1 MFCTIFRILKRRE
14 PSLKQVSFH
23 LKDSG
28 MRIQIDHVIIL
39 IEKPIFEQREGLWSI
54 SLLILKWEQN
64 SGFNLELIVEGFHL
78 NVCNSLIWYQCHIP
92 QKPLLLSRLLLGT
105 IMLTAC
111 FIAIR
116 SVSCENCRKGSS
128 CLFDILLGPTWF
140 PLLTLRNSWC
150 SDISQISMKEK
161 QFAPNVKVILILL

>member
-1 MFCTIFRILKRRE
+1 MLRASVSQQISSCFAQSSSRSHFETGLFPFKRFGDENPDWSCDHSDWETNLWTTRR
-14 PSLKQVSFH
+14 SL
-23 LKDSG
+23 
-28 MRIQIDHVIIL
+28 I
-39 IEKPIFEQREGLWSI
+39 WASI

-92 QKPLLLSRLLLGT
+92 QKPLLLSKLLLGT

-116 SVSCENCRKGSS
+116 SVSCENCRKGSF

-140 PLLTLRNSWC
+140 PLLTLWYSWC
-150 SDISQISMKEK
+150 PDICLGM
-161 QFAPNVKVILILL
+161 